1 MSKLSQKQLLLTTIL
16 VPTLLVG
23 GIGYMAWLDYQKI
36 YAAEI
41 TPEHPESA
49 EIVDPELWGERRR
62 CQEIQKEMEGHR
74 AQADLIGKREQDVI
88 VYREI
93 VQRDAQ
99 ILPDKDQVNKLADT
113 INEFERASGVTVTSV
128 ADLNLTGD
136 PAQAIRRLPIRL
148 ALTGSFDQ
156 FLKFLNLFETMDRI
170 VNTRSFGIAAGG
182 RQSDDPNSPAMHGI
196 SLELE
201 TYVYNPGAGLA
212 KPVEIPN
219 YERRKDDPA
228 IQKLVRQQKAARVER
243 YQLKPRINRRDP
255 LVDPR
260 RSQAGP
266 EDGGV
271 TQEKYEELK
280 KLVDS
285 LKVEIETLKEDVRL
299 EKQYMDEKKYLQ
311 YVQLKTMNDEK
322 VQRIEISVKDAD
334 PRITVQELREVFQDE
349 VVGPFT
355 KIASDRTK
363 SAERTVL
370 VVLASHVKE
379 FLNRQAKAIEEHQYE
394 RAAQVQKEFDTFMAQ
409 GNRKL
414 AEDAAPFVAE
424 LKETGRQ
431 AGVMLEFLAMNL
443 KVSGLIRKADGSIVI
458 LNNRSRKVGDVID
471 DAGRCKLTAIKDTT
485 LVFEFD
491 GYEIEHELDNNKK

>member
-1 MSKLSQKQLLLTTIL
+1 MSKLSDKQLLVTTIL

-23 GIGYMAWLDYQKI
+23 GIGYMAWLDYEKI

-41 TPEHPESA
+41 TPEHPEAA
-49 EIVDPELWGERRR
+49 EIVDPEAWGERRR
-62 CQEIQKEMEGHR
+62 CQEIQKEMEKHR
-74 AQADLIGKREQDVI
+74 AEADLIAKREQDVI

-113 INEFERASGVTVTSV
+113 INEFERASGVSVTGV

-170 VNTRSFGIAAGG
+170 VNTRTFSITAGG
-182 RQSDDPNSPAMHGI
+182 RMGDDPNAPATHGI

-212 KPVEIPN
+212 KPVDIPN
-219 YERRKDDPA
+219 YERRKDDPV

-255 LVDPR
+255 LIDPR
-260 RSQAGP
+260 RSQAGT
-266 EDGGV
+266 EDGGMSI
-271 TQEKYEELK
+271 EKYEELR

-285 LKVEIETLKEDVRL
+285 LKVELETLKEDVRL
-299 EKQYMDEKKYLQ
+299 EQQYMQEKKNLQ

-322 VQRIEISVKDAD
+322 VQRIEIAVKDAD
-334 PRITVQELREVFQDE
+334 PRVTAQELREVFQDE

-363 SAERTVL
+363 TAKDTVV
-370 VVLASHVKE
+370 VVLASHVRE
-379 FLNRQAKAIEEHQYE
+379 FLTRQQKAIEERQYE
-394 RAAQVQKEFDTFMAQ
+394 RAAQVSKEFETFLAQ

-414 AEDAAPFVAE
+414 AEDAAALVAE
-424 LKETGRQ
+424 LKENARQ
-431 AGVMLEFLAMNL
+431 SGVMIEFLAMNL

-458 LNNRSRKVGDVID
+458 LNNKSRKVGDVID
-471 DAGRCKLTAIKDTT
+471 DAGRCKLTAIKDTA

-491 GYEIEHELDNNKK
+491 GYEIEHELDKK